1 MKSITSPIRS
11 VGPLFG
17 NLAQSLYQQGLFDQ
31 AIQAA
36 ETATDTAR
44 KLYDPALKHT
54 IGGLADALLVEADI
68 KRHTGFFEQA
78 EDIYEEVIELARD
91 DKEFIRQRAFAKS
104 GLGDIAEER
113 GQTLRTI
120 QHYEEAVRGLSE
132 VSGFEEELAHLR
144 NNLALIHRDEGDFE
158 AAEKHLI
165 AGIQLMEAGIGRY
178 SETVGSL
185 YANLSTLYFRT
196 GHLEQAREVAV
207 LAREI
212 RNQVLPQ
219 NHPDIAHSLSNL
231 GAVQHALGDL
241 DGAMVSFKQA
251 VAILEENPEADPQDY
266 EVVVSNYI
274 DLLRESGFDE
284 KADKKAEIARKHYTE
299 LKRVRSAEPI
309 PA

>member
-1 MKSITSPIRS
+1 MKA

-17 NLAQSLYQQGLFDQ
+17 NLAQTHYNDGRFDE
-31 AIQAA
+31 AVEAA

-54 IGGLADALLVEADI
+54 TGGLADALLVEADI
-68 KRHTGFFEQA
+68 KRHLGFFEQA
-78 EDIYEEVIELARD
+78 EDIYREVLELSAD
-91 DKEFIRQRAFAKS
+91 DRTFMRQRAFAKS

-113 GQTLRTI
+113 GQTVRTI
-120 QHYEEAVRGLSE
+120 QHYEEAVRGLAE
-132 VSGFEEELAHLR
+132 VEGYEEELAHLR

-158 AAEKHLI
+158 AAEKHFI
-165 AGIQLMEAGIGRY
+165 AGIQLMEAKVGRY
-178 SETVGSL
+178 TETTGTL

-212 RNQVLPQ
+212 RSQVLPE
-219 NHPDIAHSLSNL
+219 NHPDLALSLSNL

-241 DGAMVSFKQA
+241 DGAMISFQQA
-251 VAILEENPEADPQDY
+251 VSGLEENPDVDPDDY

-274 DLLRESGFDE
+274 DLLHENGFDE
-284 KADKKAEIARKHYTE
+284 EADKMAAKARE
-299 LKRVRSAEPI
+299 LYSELRRVRSAEAV